1 MTITRRLRFATLEHG
16 FSPTQCPAPARRP
29 KNDAAAVW
37 QKDGALPSSLA
48 KIVMAAS
55 RWATSAWLTGLVV
68 NRAVDFV
75 AHFAEGFSGAAVGH
89 ETFFT
94 QMGYWPLSMSAGRFR
109 ELRVLP
115 FENARNQN
123 VAGALMAWTAPDAP
137 QPLTLM
143 GPTKAPRVCCGAFFL
158 HAGWRSIVIFYRS
171 IKIDNGNGFSSV
183 PPL

>member
-37 QKDGALPSSLA
+37 QKDGALPSSLG

-75 AHFAEGFSGAAVGH
+75 AHWKVSAVR
-89 ETFFT
+89 
-94 QMGYWPLSMSAGRFR
+94 LSVMKRSSPKWGTGPSLSAGRFR

-158 HAGWRSIVIFYRS
+158 HAGWWSIVIFYRP